1 MGSQGEIQQLK
12 ALLIDRSQQMIHM
25 GDQMEAK
32 DRQIAESASL
42 IHDLNDRLNTLTQRL
57 QEQSNVIMSI
67 QNEQNRQV
75 TFQPAQGQSSCSRSG
90 PCNNPSPTM
99 PSIPESFV
107 KPAPMNQS
115 IATPKSS
122 HPGTELKSFAVDC
135 TPTRALPASGF
146 PSGCGEMHLAPPRST
161 GLQVEHSPVRR
172 NQEIGMQIQG
182 DQNLALSMQVQ
193 QLTQQLHLMMN
204 MMNQNAQGTGHPNVP
219 NPNGNRIPGENT
231 PPGSSSSSSSS
242 NGQKPRKG
250 GGSPGGGGSPPQS
263 PSPSSKQ
270 GAASSPGSSVSSDPY
285 KREKKTMR
293 IKQYDQMKLPPLP
306 ADAAKCRSFRNSVFS
321 IVCKFAKNDEGEV
334 FKWINLCN
342 ESETGKELE
351 VSGNFPIL
359 DRILGAKLLE
369 AAKSTK
375 FALEYQT
382 MQEKFH
388 AIHRQPKGRL
398 LLWHVFQKFKLDK
411 DRGTAL
417 SQHHLL
423 SLKMQGN
430 DVKALEDFKQRYDY
444 CMGALESSEIP
455 PESSLRS
462 LLFENLKGHPKMMLV
477 IDRFRESSA
486 GSSKRTSKW
495 LYQKLT
501 ETIEI
506 SQMDVNTVS
515 VDKALT
521 AGGQDAKIAGAQG
534 DPKRDKPKKEEK
546 PDKKEKPKRNPKM
559 KNLKRRTTQSL
570 QRKLKR
576 NLKSMQPPLKRVK
589 AKVKD
594 LKVNLV
600 ISPR

>member
-1 MGSQGEIQQLK
+1 M
-12 ALLIDRSQQMIHM
+12 
-25 GDQMEAK
+25 
-32 DRQIAESASL
+32 
-42 IHDLNDRLNTLTQRL
+42 
-57 QEQSNVIMSI
+57 
-67 QNEQNRQV
+67 
-75 TFQPAQGQSSCSRSG
+75 
-90 PCNNPSPTM
+90 
-99 PSIPESFV
+99 
-107 KPAPMNQS
+107 
-115 IATPKSS
+115 
-122 HPGTELKSFAVDC
+122 
-135 TPTRALPASGF
+135 
-146 PSGCGEMHLAPPRST
+146 
-161 GLQVEHSPVRR
+161 
-172 NQEIGMQIQG
+172 
-182 DQNLALSMQVQ
+182 ALSMQVQ
-193 QLTQQLHLMMN
+193 QLTQQVHLMMN
-204 MMNQNAQGTGHPNVP
+204 MMNQNAKGTGFPNVP
-219 NPNGNRIPGENT
+219 NPSGNQSPGQNT

-242 NGQKPRKG
+242 FGRKPRKG
-250 GGSPGGGGSPPQS
+250 GGSPGGGGSPPPS

-321 IVCKFAKNDEGEV
+321 IICKFAKNDEGEV
-334 FKWINLCN
+334 FKWISLCN

-382 MQEKFH
+382 MQEKNRAF
-388 AIHRQPKGRL
+388 HRQPKGRL
-398 LLWHVFQKFKLDK
+398 LLWHVFQKFKLDN

-423 SLKMQGN
+423 SLRIQGN

-444 CMGALESSEIP
+444 CMGALEPNEVP

-521 AGGQDAKIAGAQG
+521 AGGHDARIAGAQG
-534 DPKRDKPKKEEK
+534 DPKTKNQ
-546 PDKKEKPKRNPKM
+546 KRK
-559 KNLKRRTTQSL
+559 TTQRL
-570 QRKLKR
+570 QRKLSK
-576 NLKSMQPPLKRVK
+576 NLKSMQPPPKRVK

-600 ISPR
+600 ISPS